1 MKLKDK
7 IKKIKKQFGFNYSS
21 CFLFFYLK
29 ERLNMNLLK
38 NNKLSKEDQL
48 SLDNAK
54 DSLAI
59 EGLIVTENETKI
71 LEDYING
78 LITEA
83 DFLKILNT
91 NCN

>member
-1 MKLKDK
+1 MHP
-7 IKKIKKQFGFNYSS
+7 
-21 CFLFFYLK
+21 
-29 ERLNMNLLK
+29 LK
-38 NNKLSKEDQL
+38 NNKLSKEEQL

-54 DSLAI
+54 ASLAI

-83 DFLKILNT
+83 DFLKILNSY
-91 NCN
+91 CN

>member
-1 MKLKDK
+1 MHP
-7 IKKIKKQFGFNYSS
+7 
-21 CFLFFYLK
+21 
-29 ERLNMNLLK
+29 LK

-48 SLDNAK
+48 SLNNAK
-54 DSLAI
+54 ASLAI

-83 DFLKILNT
+83 DFLKILNI

>member
-1 MKLKDK
+1 
-7 IKKIKKQFGFNYSS
+7 
-21 CFLFFYLK
+21 
-29 ERLNMNLLK
+29 MNLLK